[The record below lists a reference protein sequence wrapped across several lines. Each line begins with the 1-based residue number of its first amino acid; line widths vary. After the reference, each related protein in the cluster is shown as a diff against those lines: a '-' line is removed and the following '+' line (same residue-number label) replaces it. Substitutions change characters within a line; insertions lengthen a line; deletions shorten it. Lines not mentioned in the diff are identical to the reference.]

1 MEVITLTKTQLYS
14 INAKTLKDNV
24 ALVNIKLRIIDIEHL
39 KELQKKITKLAGVIE
54 VYRIKN

>member
-1 MEVITLTKTQLYS
+1 MEVITVTKTQLYS
-14 INAKTLKDNV
+14 INAKTLKNNV
-24 ALVNIKLRIIDIEHL
+24 ALINIKLKVADIEHL